1 MQLKNWL
8 KLFKLWLGSPGRQ
21 AFLPIGISEKVCGKM
36 LPTTDLERH
45 ELVRLTASGHKAT
58 FGISLTLDE
67 SMQKELNLLRQ
78 RGFIKG

>member
-1 MQLKNWL
+1 
-8 KLFKLWLGSPGRQ
+8 
-21 AFLPIGISEKVCGKM
+21 M

-45 ELVRLTASGHKAT
+45 ELVRLTASGQKAT